1 VGEGFFF
8 LVKTEGVSSFTLQE
22 FPFLARECANDSVII
37 MTIFRVVHALLP
49 LSLLALIIWLAAW
62 PSDAISYIFEGEDG
76 GAGDRAG
83 DFDVTLIRVIAI
95 TLSSTLIPLLR
106 GPKDKQSTMILAVLY
121 TALFAYALLTSCF
134 RRQVTF
140 ILGSSV
146 IVVCLIGLGYAAD
159 GFRSDNPASATA
171 TFLPETTGT
180 DEELGDVNKKDSS
193 ESLNDDSLTSP
204 LLPQQQQQEDEQQ
217 QRQQQQ
223 SKKSNNRRKA
233 TMRLLKLAAPQK
245 MTLYAG
251 CLVLL
256 VRLPFSLSIPHFVA
270 SSLGHLST
278 SDYDAARDDVLY
290 LLLCGTIDA
299 MLDFWCVYL
308 FGVANQRI
316 IKTVR
321 LTLFQKI
328 LGFEV
333 GFFDKNKTG
342 ELISRLTADTTEMA
356 GDLTWFFRF
365 SIESIVRISGIVT
378 YMLITS
384 PKLGFVACTMIPII
398 AAINKRYGSWLHDNS
413 KKVQSALAAAN
424 ATATETLSCITT
436 VISFAGED
444 YEYKKYNEKV
454 EANFLLS
461 VKQIF
466 MQGVYYMVVSTFLIN
481 TIVQGSLLLAGG
493 MMVKSGD
500 LGLGVLI
507 AFMLYQSQLQSE
519 VLNLFQSYTSLVKS
533 SGAGDKVFQL
543 IDRKSLPPATA
554 SAGTTPLQNATAG
567 FTQAEDTIEF
577 KDLSFSYPSRPNQ
590 LVLRNLSFKIPLGST
605 YAFVGSSGSGKSTIM
620 SLMSRFYDPVAG
632 SLMVEGTN
640 LKEIDLKDWRRGIG
654 IVTQDPV
661 LFSGSIARNIAYGE
675 EEGDIDYRR
684 VEEAASLA
692 NAKNFIEG
700 FEEKYE
706 TNVGERGVC
715 LSGGQKQ
722 RIAIARSIY
731 RKPRLLLLD
740 EATSA
745 LDTER

>member
-1 VGEGFFF
+1 
-8 LVKTEGVSSFTLQE
+8 
-22 FPFLARECANDSVII
+22 
-37 MTIFRVVHALLP
+37 
-49 LSLLALIIWLAAW
+49 
-62 PSDAISYIFEGEDG
+62 
-76 GAGDRAG
+76 
-83 DFDVTLIRVIAI
+83 
-95 TLSSTLIPLLR
+95 
-106 GPKDKQSTMILAVLY
+106 
-121 TALFAYALLTSCF
+121 
-134 RRQVTF
+134 
-140 ILGSSV
+140 
-146 IVVCLIGLGYAAD
+146 
-159 GFRSDNPASATA
+159 
-171 TFLPETTGT
+171 
-180 DEELGDVNKKDSS
+180 
-193 ESLNDDSLTSP
+193 
-204 LLPQQQQQEDEQQ
+204 
-217 QRQQQQ
+217 
-223 SKKSNNRRKA
+223 
-233 TMRLLKLAAPQK
+233 
-245 MTLYAG
+245 
-251 CLVLL
+251 
-256 VRLPFSLSIPHFVA
+256 
-270 SSLGHLST
+270 
-278 SDYDAARDDVLY
+278 
-290 LLLCGTIDA
+290 